1 MKSTPSKAWPARVA
15 EFPRASTSRL
25 PWLGWIGLALA
36 LSCAPSGSSGG
47 DRAATRDGDPPSAA
61 SEPGSPPGVA
71 PSLSGGPTGAAAP
84 APAPSALVSAT
95 AAAPVTSAAAPQGK
109 RRYVVAAMG
118 DSLTDPKSHG
128 GKYLDVL
135 REHCKQSTF
144 VSFGVGGNMTNMMRK
159 RFLRDVYLEN
169 DAGERMAGEGPR
181 AFTHVIILGGLGDLL
196 SNETAG
202 RNPKK
207 IADEITKMVDMTHA
221 HGAKAIVL
229 TLPPWSA
236 MRDYNEVRGRMT
248 HEVNAWIQKAAKEGL
263 IDSWFDTRPHLV
275 CGDPEK
281 LCEKLAFKDGIHWSA
296 EGHRAVG
303 EALYRALFAD
313 CE

>member
-1 MKSTPSKAWPARVA
+1 MKPTDHEPPPPRRRGSLAWI
-15 EFPRASTSRL
+15 T
-25 PWLGWIGLALA
+25 LALA
-36 LSCAPSGSSGG
+36 ASCAPSGSAVS
-47 DRAATRDGDPPSAA
+47 DRAAAKDGDPPGASSEAA
-61 SEPGSPPGVA
+61 APSGVA
-71 PSLSGGPTGAAAP
+71 PSLSGGPSKAVAPTVEASAMVSARAAP
-84 APAPSALVSAT
+84 PALAAVGAT
-95 AAAPVTSAAAPQGK
+95 AAPQGR

-135 REHCKQSTF
+135 RERCKQSTF

-202 RNPKK
+202 RNPKN

-221 HGAKAIVL
+221 HGAKAIVM

-248 HEVNAWIQKAAKEGL
+248 HEVNAWIQRSAKEGT
-263 IDSWFDTRPHLV
+263 IDAWFDTRPHLV

-281 LCEKLAFKDGIHWSA
+281 LCEKFAFKDGIHWSA
-296 EGHRAVG
+296 EGHRVIG
-303 EALYRALFAD
+303 EALHQALFAD

>member
-1 MKSTPSKAWPARVA
+1 M
-15 EFPRASTSRL
+15 TSSE
-25 PWLGWIGLALA
+25 AA
-36 LSCAPSGSSGG
+36 APS
-47 DRAATRDGDPPSAA
+47 
-61 SEPGSPPGVA
+61 GVA
-71 PSLSGGPTGAAAP
+71 PSMSGGPSKVVAP
-84 APAPSALVSAT
+84 TVEASAT
-95 AAAPVTSAAAPQGK
+95 VAAPVTTSASAASAPAVASGK

-248 HEVNAWIQKAAKEGL
+248 HEVNAWIEKTAKAGG
-263 IDSWFDTRPHLV
+263 IDAWFDTRPLLV

-281 LCEKLAFKDGIHWSA
+281 LCEKFAFKDGIHWSA
-296 EGHRAVG
+296 EGHRVVG